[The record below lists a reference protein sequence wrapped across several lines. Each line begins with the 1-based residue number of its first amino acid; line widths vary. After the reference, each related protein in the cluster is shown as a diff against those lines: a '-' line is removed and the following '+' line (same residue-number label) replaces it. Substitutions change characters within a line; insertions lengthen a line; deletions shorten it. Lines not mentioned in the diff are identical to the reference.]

1 MENPKNSAFGVGNPL
16 GLAQDSQMS
25 PTQDV
30 QDSARLWLSIKP
42 VSEVRMEDF
51 AAVVN
56 PKERGKHC
64 WCLSHRLSAEDIK
77 ERGRW

>member
-1 MENPKNSAFGVGNPL
+1 
-16 GLAQDSQMS
+16 MS

-56 PKERGKHC
+56 PKK
-64 WCLSHRLSAEDIK
+64 
-77 ERGRW
+77 GRSTAGACRTG

>member
-1 MENPKNSAFGVGNPL
+1 MENPKNSAFEVGNPL

-30 QDSARLWLSIKP
+30 QGTARLGLSIKP

-56 PKERGKHC
+56 PKKGEA
-64 WCLSHRLSAEDIK
+64 LLVLVVPAEC
-77 ERGRW
+77 

>member
-1 MENPKNSAFGVGNPL
+1 MA
-16 GLAQDSQMS
+16 

-30 QDSARLWLSIKP
+30 QGTARLWLSIKP

-56 PKERGKHC
+56 PKKGEA
-64 WCLSHRLSAEDIK
+64 LLVLVVPAEC
-77 ERGRW
+77 